1 MSLTCRN
8 EHTVNLKLAAVLGAA
23 AVAATAVPSAGAY
36 RLEGGRWPTRTITY
50 YNEVPAYSWA
60 VDSAAYAWNTSG
72 ARVQFLK
79 TPRRDAKVLVGIRWF
94 KDAGDA
100 NVQRLKDGRFIGA
113 KVGIRSGQDRYT
125 MALVVAH
132 ELGHVLGL
140 DHEDRGCATMNTYLV
155 DGHPKFCPA
164 APSGQWIC
172 RLLRTDDV
180 RGAVRLYGGT
190 ARPVR
195 GSEFCPK

>member
-1 MSLTCRN
+1 MKVRF
-8 EHTVNLKLAAVLGAA
+8 AA
-23 AVAATAVPSAGAY
+23 ALIVTLVAIALPSPAGAY
-36 RLEGGRWPTRTITY
+36 QLEGGRWPTATITY
-50 YNEVPAYSWA
+50 FNEVPAYAWA

-79 TPRRDAKVLVGIRWF
+79 GSRRDAKVLIGIRWF
-94 KDAGDA
+94 KAAGDA
-100 NVQRLKDGRFIGA
+100 NIQRNNRGRFVSG
-113 KVGIRSGQDRYT
+113 KVGIQSGQDRYT

-140 DHEDRGCATMNTYLV
+140 DHEDRVCATMNTYLV
-155 DGHPKFCPA
+155 EGHTEHCLA
-164 APSGQWIC
+164 APEGMWVC

-190 ARPVR
+190 VRPLR
-195 GSEFCPK
+195 GPEFCNK

>member
-1 MSLTCRN
+1 MPKRTAM
-8 EHTVNLKLAAVLGAA
+8 KLRLALALVAMLVAVG
-23 AVAATAVPSAGAY
+23 VPSSAGAF

-50 YNEVPAYSWA
+50 YNEIPAYAWA

-79 TPRRDAKVLVGIRWF
+79 SSQRNAKVLIGIRWF
-94 KDAGDA
+94 KVAGDA
-100 NVQRLKDGRFIGA
+100 KVQRTNGRFVGA
-113 KVGIRSGQDRYT
+113 KVGIQSGQDRYT

-140 DHEDRGCATMNTYLV
+140 DHEDRVCATMNTYLV
-155 DGHPKFCPA
+155 DNHPEHCDA
-164 APSGQWIC
+164 APAGQWIC

-180 RGAVRLYGGT
+180 HGAVRLYGGT
-190 ARPVR
+190 ARPIR
-195 GSEFCPK
+195 GPEFCNK

>member
-1 MSLTCRN
+1 MKVR
-8 EHTVNLKLAAVLGAA
+8 LAAVLGAA
-23 AVAATAVPSAGAY
+23 LVALITAAGADAY
-36 RLEGGRWPTRTITY
+36 RLEGGRWPAATITY

-60 VDSAAYAWNTSG
+60 VDTAAYAWNSSG

-79 TPRRDAKVLVGIRWF
+79 TSRTDAKVLIGIRWYRT
-94 KDAGDA
+94 AGDA
-100 NVQRLKDGRFIGA
+100 NVQRVNGRFVGA
-113 KVGIRSGQDRYT
+113 QVGIRSGQDRYT

-140 DHEDRGCATMNTYLV
+140 DHEDRGCATMNSFLV
-155 DGHPKFCPA
+155 NGHPEHCSA
-164 APSGQWIC
+164 APAGKWIC

-190 ARPVR
+190 VRPARRP
-195 GSEFCPK
+195 EFCSK